1 MTLYDILRFTEYV
14 MKDVSEHIS
23 FQAIFNKA
31 TTVIDGSLRISLD
44 LTPDQAQAMVDLIRL
59 QGRILEVAIV
69 PHPKGAK

>member
-1 MTLYDILRFTEYV
+1 
-14 MKDVSEHIS
+14 MKNADSEHIS

-69 PHPKGAK
+69 PHPKGGK